1 MKWSLVI
8 RQKENTNKIWFATE
22 MMTCSNRDNA
32 VFLCCSFEMNSWLVG
47 WVFFYSQKWKNLM
60 TLTTVFCQLVCFVA
74 VPFSFSSTLVASVSI
89 VLDFYVFILHEKARW
104 QLMDYWFFISH
115 FEWNMQVWVCMCMNV
130 YACVWMFWDDW
141 NRLTWEKQFFWMTE
155 KSQYIYNI
163 FSDCVL
169 FSLLGVFNLIVL
181 LFVIMRY
188 QKGGEKNETTFALS
202 LAFTLYQFVKLIAI
216 YVEKTEIVK
225 NLGEKL

>member
-32 VFLCCSFEMNSWLVG
+32 VFFVLLFWNEFLTRWMGFFLFAKMKKFDDFDNCFLSVG
-47 WVFFYSQKWKNLM
+47 LFCRSPIFVFFYSRRICVYRFRFLCLYFAWKSS
-60 TLTTVFCQLVCFVA
+60 LTTYGLLIFY
-74 VPFSFSSTLVASVSI
+74 FSLWMKHASVS
-89 VLDFYVFILHEKARW
+89 VY
-104 QLMDYWFFISH
+104 
-115 FEWNMQVWVCMCMNV
+115 V

-216 YVEKTEIVK
+216 YEEKTEIVK